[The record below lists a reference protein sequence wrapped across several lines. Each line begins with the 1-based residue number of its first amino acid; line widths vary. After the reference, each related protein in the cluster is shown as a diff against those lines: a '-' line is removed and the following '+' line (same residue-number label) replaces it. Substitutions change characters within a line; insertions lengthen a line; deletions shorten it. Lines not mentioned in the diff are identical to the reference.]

1 MKTSDAKM
9 NIIIFLL
16 AVLTLIN
23 FIALWKMMKGT
34 KEGYPGEFYGGYS
47 KSGSS
52 SNVFNSSAAALNFAE
67 RDYRHEQQSEAA
79 LSMI

>member
-1 MKTSDAKM
+1 MKTTDSKL
-9 NIIIFLL
+9 NILIFLL
-16 AVLTLIN
+16 AILTIIN
-23 FIALWKMMKGT
+23 LIALWKMFKGT

-52 SNVFNSSAAALNFAE
+52 SNIFNSPAAALSFAE
-67 RDYRHEQQSEAA
+67 RDYRHEQKDEAA